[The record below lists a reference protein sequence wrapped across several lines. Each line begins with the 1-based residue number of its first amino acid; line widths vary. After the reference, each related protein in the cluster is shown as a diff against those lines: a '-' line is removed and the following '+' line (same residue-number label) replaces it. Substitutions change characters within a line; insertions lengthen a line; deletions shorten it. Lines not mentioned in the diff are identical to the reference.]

1 MKELQDE
8 YEKVYGVTFFSTWD
22 DFLFVKLSSTERQ
35 MNTLVEG
42 IVELGKL
49 AGIIDGTQAM
59 TGPQILI
66 LLSDLRAFVRE
77 KCQQSNCAEVR
88 T

>member
-1 MKELQDE
+1 
-8 YEKVYGVTFFSTWD
+8 
-22 DFLFVKLSSTERQ
+22 